1 MTSASNITKLML
13 TFVTLTKV
21 SLFLYNV
28 HRDGKGSKCN
38 GAFKSCQK
46 DRIYE
51 LNAHEGHHY
60 VV

>member
-28 HRDGKGSKCN
+28 HRDGKGSKVQ
-38 GAFKSCQK
+38 GSRFKSFICHILIQ
-46 DRIYE
+46 DAQW
-51 LNAHEGHHY
+51 N
-60 VV
+60 VFV